1 MFFVSPAQL
10 GGRGLKQGRAPRSPV
25 RRRIARSVGRAR
37 IETGSGS
44 VVVVELEVSPAQ
56 LGGRGLKPARLEA
69 RRRVKEGIARSVG
82 RARIETLQP
91 NPSQIQTS
99 SIARSVGR
107 ARIETVKELGYCV
120 SGLMY
125 RPLSWAGA
133 D

>member
-1 MFFVSPAQL
+1 MARNFLAVSPAQL

-82 RARIETLQP
+82 RARIETLQ
-91 NPSQIQTS
+91 
-99 SIARSVGR
+99 
-107 ARIETVKELGYCV
+107 
-120 SGLMY
+120 SGHWHKGCKY